1 MSGIAQLIVRRIISA
16 VAIIIFL
23 TLVLFVLQHL
33 SHTNPVHSYLGAGAS
48 ASAVAAETRKLG
60 LDQPLLSQYVHYL
73 DNLVHG
79 NLGVSY
85 RTRDPVTSD
94 LGHFLPAT
102 AELAAYSMGLAL
114 VLALVLGV
122 AGAGRWRGAGVFRFV
137 LLSGSSTPPFL
148 LALLGI
154 LFFSGKL
161 GWLPATGR
169 TSALNP
175 PSGPTGL
182 LTVDGL
188 LHGDPSVTLN
198 ALQHLILPALC
209 IALIPAVS
217 VGRILRASLDET
229 LRLDHVRTAQMKGLS
244 DWVILVRHALRN
256 SLGPALSMT
265 GLQAGLMFAGVV
277 VIEQIFAWPGIG
289 NYVAQGIP
297 QGDFPAIAGV
307 TLVLSIAY
315 VVINATVDI
324 LQAVA
329 DPRIKL

>member
-1 MSGIAQLIVRRIISA
+1 MSALGQLVVRRILSA
-16 VAIIIFL
+16 VAIIVFL
-23 TLVLFVLQHL
+23 TLALFVLQHL
-33 SHTNPVHSYLGAGAS
+33 SHTNPVHAYLGAGAS
-48 ASAVAAETRKLG
+48 SAAVAAETHKLG
-60 LDQPLLSQYVHYL
+60 LDQPLVAQYFHYL

-85 RTRDPVTSD
+85 RTRDPVVSD
-94 LGHFLPAT
+94 LRTFLPAT
-102 AELAAYSMGLAL
+102 AELALYAMLIAL
-114 VLALVLGV
+114 VLAVILGV
-122 AGAGRWRGAGVFRFV
+122 AGAARWRGAGVFRAV
-137 LLSGSSTPPFL
+137 MLTGSSTPPFV

-154 LFFSGKL
+154 LFFSGHL

-169 TSALNP
+169 TSIANP
-175 PSGPTGL
+175 PTGPTGL

-188 LHGDPSVTLN
+188 LHGQLNVTWD
-198 ALQHLILPALC
+198 ALRHLVLPATC

-217 VGRILRASLDET
+217 VGRILRSSLDET
-229 LRLDHVRTAQMKGLS
+229 LRMDHVRTAHMKGIS
-244 DWVILVRHALRN
+244 DWAVMVRHALRN
-256 SLGPALSMT
+256 SVGPALSMT

-289 NYVAQGIP
+289 EYVAQGIP
-297 QGDFPAIAGV
+297 QGDFPGIAGV

>member
-1 MSGIAQLIVRRIISA
+1 MTGLLQLIVRRILSA
-16 VAIIIFL
+16 VAIILFL
-23 TLVLFVLQHL
+23 TFALFVLEHI

-48 ASAVAAETRKLG
+48 AAAVAAETRRLG
-60 LDQPLLSQYVHYL
+60 LDRPLDVQYLHYL
-73 DNLVHG
+73 GNLLHG
-79 NLGVSY
+79 NLGISY

-94 LGHFLPAT
+94 LGRFLPAT
-102 AELAAYSMGLAL
+102 AELALYAMGLAL
-114 VLALVLGV
+114 VLAVVLGV
-122 AGAGRWRGAGVFRFV
+122 AGAARWRGAGVFRFV
-137 LLSGSSTPPFL
+137 MLAGSSTPPFL

-154 LFFSGKL
+154 LFLSGKL

-169 TSALNP
+169 TSLLNP
-175 PSGPTGL
+175 PTGPTGF

-188 LHGDPSVTLN
+188 LHGEPSVSWD
-198 ALQHLILPALC
+198 ALRHLVLPATC

-217 VGRILRASLDET
+217 IGRILRSSLDET
-229 LRLDHVRTAQMKGLS
+229 LQRDHVRTARMKGLS
-244 DWVILVRHALRN
+244 DWAVMVRHALRN

-265 GLQAGLMFAGVV
+265 GLQAGLLFAGVV
-277 VIEQIFAWPGIG
+277 VVEQIFAWPGIG

-315 VVINATVDI
+315 VAINALVDI

-329 DPRIKL
+329 DPRITL

>member
-1 MSGIAQLIVRRIISA
+1 MSALLQLIVRRLLSA
-16 VAIIIFL
+16 IAIILFL
-23 TLVLFVLQHL
+23 TLALFVLEHL

-48 ASAVAAETRKLG
+48 AAAVAAETRKLG
-60 LDQPLLSQYVHYL
+60 LNHPLLVQYFNYL
-73 DNLVHG
+73 GNLVHG
-79 NLGVSY
+79 NLGISY

-94 LGHFLPAT
+94 IARFLPAT
-102 AELAAYSMGLAL
+102 AELAVYAMILAL
-114 VLALVLGV
+114 ILAVVLGV
-122 AGAGRWRGAGVFRFV
+122 AGAARWRGAGVFRFV
-137 LLSGSSTPPFL
+137 MLAGSSSPPFV

-154 LFFSGKL
+154 LVFSGHL

-169 TSALNP
+169 TSILNP
-175 PSGPTGL
+175 PTGPTGF
-182 LTVDGL
+182 LTIDGL
-188 LHGDPSVTLN
+188 LHGEPSVTLD
-198 ALQHLILPALC
+198 ALRHLVLPATC

-217 VGRILRASLDET
+217 VGRILRSSLEET
-229 LRLDHVRTAQMKGLS
+229 MRLDHVRTARMKGLS
-244 DWVILVRHALRN
+244 DRAVLVRHALRN

-315 VVINATVDI
+315 VVINALVDI

>member
-1 MSGIAQLIVRRIISA
+1 MGALLQLIVRRILSA
-16 VAIIIFL
+16 VVIIVFL

-33 SHTNPVHSYLGAGAS
+33 SHESPVHSYLGAGAS
-48 ASAVAAETRKLG
+48 ATAVAAETHKLG
-60 LDQPLLSQYVHYL
+60 LDRPLLDQYFSYL
-73 DNLVHG
+73 NGLIHG

-85 RTRDPVTSD
+85 RTRDPVTTD
-94 LGHFLPAT
+94 LKQFVPAT
-102 AELAAYSMGLAL
+102 LELAVYAMALAI
-114 VLALVLGV
+114 VLASILGI
-122 AGAGRWRGAGVFRFV
+122 AGAARWRGAGVFRFV
-137 LLSGSSTPPFL
+137 MLAGSSTPPFL

-154 LFFSGKL
+154 VFFSGHL

-169 TSALNP
+169 TSLLNP

-182 LTVDGL
+182 LTIDGL
-188 LHGDPSVTLN
+188 LHGEPSVTLD
-198 ALQHLILPALC
+198 ALRHLVLPATC

-217 VGRILRASLDET
+217 VGRILRSSLDET
-229 LRLDHVRTAQMKGLS
+229 MQRDHIRSAKMKGLS
-244 DWVILVRHALRN
+244 EGIILLRHALRN

-307 TLVLSIAY
+307 TLILSIAY
-315 VVINATVDI
+315 VAINATVDI
-324 LQAVA
+324 LQAIA
-329 DPRIKL
+329 DPRIRL

>member
-1 MSGIAQLIVRRIISA
+1 MSEMVQLIVKRLLSA

-23 TLVLFVLQHL
+23 TLALFVLQHI
-33 SHTNPVHSYLGAGAS
+33 SHTSPVHSYLGAGAS
-48 ASAVAAETRKLG
+48 AAAVAAETRKLG
-60 LDQPLLSQYVHYL
+60 LDRPLPDQYFHYL
-73 DNLVHG
+73 NNLIHG
-79 NLGVSY
+79 NLGISY
-85 RTRDPVTSD
+85 RTRRPVTTD
-94 LGHFLPAT
+94 IRQFLPAT
-102 AELAAYSMGLAL
+102 VELAMYAMGLAL
-114 VLALVLGV
+114 VLAVVLGV
-122 AGAGRWRGAGVFRFV
+122 AGAARWRGSGVFRFV
-137 LLSGSSTPPFL
+137 LLAGSSTPPFL

-154 LFFSGKL
+154 LFLSGKL

-169 TSALNP
+169 TSLLNA

-182 LTVDGL
+182 LTIDGI
-188 LHGDPSVTLN
+188 LHGRLSVTFD
-198 ALQHLILPALC
+198 ALRHLILPATC
-209 IALIPAVS
+209 IAFIPAVS
-217 VGRILRASLDET
+217 VGRILRSSLDET
-229 LRLDHVRTAQMKGLS
+229 LQRDHVRTARVKGLS
-244 DWVILVRHALRN
+244 EWSILIRHALRN

-307 TLVLSIAY
+307 TLILSIAY
-315 VVINATVDI
+315 VAINATVDI